1 MLSGGTGEKLVV
13 GGSGE
18 IAYLFVTPKLSG
30 ESLWEEALGAE
41 AEAEAAWKAEEL
53 SDLGVNGR
61 TKRRQFFDEGT
72 SKLLLDPRGVVAH
85 DVLVAQSREGYHFS
99 ASTLEG
105 LRTLWIHSGSDG
117 RGEKRNRNRMSL
129 MA

>member
-18 IAYLFVTPKLSG
+18 MAYLFVTPKLSG
-30 ESLWEEALGAE
+30 ESLGEEALGV
-41 AEAEAAWKAEEL
+41 EAEAAWKAEEL

-61 TKRRQFFDEGT
+61 TKRRQFFDEGA
-72 SKLLLDPRGVVAH
+72 SKLLLDPRGIVAH
-85 DVLVAQSREGYHFS
+85 DVLVEQSREGYHFS

-105 LRTLWIHSGSDG
+105 LRTLRIHSGRDE
-117 RGEKRNRNRMSL
+117 RGEKYNTGIE
-129 MA
+129 

>member
-18 IAYLFVTPKLSG
+18 MAYLFVTPKLSG
-30 ESLWEEALGAE
+30 ESLGEEAL
-41 AEAEAAWKAEEL
+41 EAEAAWKAEEL
-53 SDLGVNGR
+53 SDLGVNGGTR
-61 TKRRQFFDEGT
+61 RRQFFDEGT
-72 SKLLLDPRGVVAH
+72 SKLLLDPRGIVAH
-85 DVLVAQSREGYHFS
+85 DVLVAQSGEGYHFS

-105 LRTLWIHSGSDG
+105 LRTLRIHSGSDE
-117 RGEKRNRNRMSL
+117 RRKVINRNRMSL

>member
-18 IAYLFVTPKLSG
+18 MAYLFVTPKLSG
-30 ESLWEEALGAE
+30 ESLGEEALGVE

-61 TKRRQFFDEGT
+61 TKKDSSSMR
-72 SKLLLDPRGVVAH
+72 
-85 DVLVAQSREGYHFS
+85 VLPSS
-99 ASTLEG
+99 CS
-105 LRTLWIHSGSDG
+105 IHA
-117 RGEKRNRNRMSL
+117 EL
-129 MA
+129 

>member
-1 MLSGGTGEKLVV
+1 MLSGGTGEKLDV

-18 IAYLFVTPKLSG
+18 MAYLFVTPKLSG
-30 ESLWEEALGAE
+30 ESLGEEVLGV
-41 AEAEAAWKAEEL
+41 EAEAAWKAEEL

-61 TKRRQFFDEGT
+61 TKRRQFFDEGA

-85 DVLVAQSREGYHFS
+85 DVLVAQSGEGYHFS

-105 LRTLWIHSGSDG
+105 LRTLRIQSGRDE
-117 RGEKRNRNRMSL
+117 RGEK
-129 MA
+129 